1 MNSFYVYVYI
11 YIYPFQKRLLEIEIN
26 LENNRWMIIDK
37 KMKEFFIS
45 IIAIYSWIDYFH
57 LDIFL
62 CVRRIL
68 KKKHDYNCKS
78 FQIHNLIIFG

>member
-1 MNSFYVYVYI
+1 
-11 YIYPFQKRLLEIEIN
+11 
-26 LENNRWMIIDK
+26 MIIDK

-45 IIAIYSWIDYFH
+45 IIAIYFWIDYFH

-78 FQIHNLIIFG
+78 FQIHNLIIFD